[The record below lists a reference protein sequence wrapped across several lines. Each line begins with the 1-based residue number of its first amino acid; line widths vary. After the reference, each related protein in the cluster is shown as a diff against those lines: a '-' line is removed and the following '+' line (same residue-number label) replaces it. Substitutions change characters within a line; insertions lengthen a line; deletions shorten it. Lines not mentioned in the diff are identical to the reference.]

1 MLDHFAGE
9 YHVSAGS
16 NFMLCSFLALVLW
29 GHSFPVLFWGPSSFS
44 CPLHAGVLCLLSLS
58 FFFFI
63 LGVPCS
69 LWDISSLTRDQTHD
83 PCGGNAEGFH

>member
-1 MLDHFAGE
+1 MSVQVAI
-9 YHVSAGS
+9 SCCA
-16 NFMLCSFLALVLW
+16 
-29 GHSFPVLFWGPSSFS
+29 LFWLLYCGVIPSLSSSGVPLPSHALYMLVFS
-44 CPLHAGVLCLLSLS
+44 VSSLSL
-58 FFFFI
+58 FFFFLI